1 MSERDLQQCL
11 SQFYTEKSLSAKQAS
26 RLSALASVQVRGA
39 GGGASRPR
47 WLAFFG
53 SLGVCVAATAVITAY
68 VVSPEGEQQ
77 RPAVDAVQIDS
88 PFFDRP
94 KNVGRSETAPRLV
107 AVNFRADWCPACPR
121 MVPVYDQLM
130 KCYGDRSVLFV
141 VFDVTNETS
150 TKQAEYLAATLGI
163 EWLCREPMKTGM
175 IKLVDRQACTVLAS
189 ATNPDQLEEIMAT
202 LDRGLQ

>member
-1 MSERDLQQCL
+1 M
-11 SQFYTEKSLSAKQAS
+11 
-26 RLSALASVQVRGA
+26 
-39 GGGASRPR
+39 
-47 WLAFFG
+47 
-53 SLGVCVAATAVITAY
+53 TAVITAY

-77 RPAVDAVQIDS
+77 RPEVDAVQIDS
-88 PFFDRP
+88 PFFDRS
-94 KNVGRSETAPRLV
+94 KNVGRSEASPRLV

-121 MVPVYDQLM
+121 MAPVYDQLM
-130 KCYGDRSVLFV
+130 KCYGDRGVLFV

-175 IKLVDRQACTVLAS
+175 IKLVDRQACKVLAS
-189 ATNPDQLEEIMAT
+189 ATNPDQLEEIMAK